1 MTGVGRHFMKY
12 PQLQIDRQKLIYNT
26 RRILELCEESHVMCH
41 LVTKS
46 FRAHRPVVDAMVEA
60 GAQFFADSRI
70 ENIERL
76 KGYGASHMML
86 RTPMISEAADV
97 VRHCDLSL
105 NSEYE
110 VLCALS
116 DAALTAGSRHGVI
129 LMVELGDLR
138 EGFMPDEI
146 VKMAGETLKLRGLF
160 LAGIGANFNCYGGVI
175 GNDENLGQL
184 VEIAEKIKE
193 TYDVH
198 LPIVSGGNSG
208 LVYLLEQGKMPKGIN
223 HVRLGESLLFGR
235 ETSYRKRIA
244 DLYTD
249 VFTLKAEVI
258 ECKHKPSMPYGEIGT
273 NAFGEVPEFED
284 VGVIK
289 RAILALGRLD
299 TDLNSITPR
308 MSGAKI
314 IGASS
319 DHVILD
325 ATKTVT
331 DLKVGDIVE
340 FDVEYGSMCLAMISP
355 YVHKRVV

>member
-1 MTGVGRHFMKY
+1 MNY

-26 RRILELCEESHVMCH
+26 RRILELCDKSHLMCH

-46 FRAHRPVVDAMVEA
+46 FRAYRPIVDAMVEA
-60 GAQFFADSRI
+60 GAQFFADSRM

-76 KGYGASHMML
+76 KGFGSSRMML
-86 RTPMISEAADV
+86 RTPMISEASEV

-105 NSEYE
+105 NSEYS

-116 DAALTAGSRHGVI
+116 DAALTAGTRHGVI
-129 LMVELGDLR
+129 LMLELGDLR
-138 EGFMPDEI
+138 EGILPEDI
-146 VKMAGETLKLRGLF
+146 VKIAGETLKLRGLF

-175 GNDENLGQL
+175 GNEENLGKL
-184 VEIAEKIKE
+184 VEIAEEIKQ
-193 TYDVH
+193 TYDIH

-208 LVYLLEQGKMPKGIN
+208 LFYLMEQGKIPEGIN

-258 ECKHKPSMPYGEIGT
+258 ECKRKESLPYGELGT

-299 TDLNSITPR
+299 TDVTSIRPK

-340 FDVEYGSMCLAMISP
+340 FDLEYGSMCLAMISP